1 MDNSEAR
8 PALYYPYIHIR
19 SEHWLKATLL
29 CVPSVTRMVPEGYVP
44 DDEERIALYKQ
55 LDGPGGPLLRS
66 VPASSAAAHQV
77 QHKLLE
83 NIRSHR
89 AEIDKRFSR
98 DKTSDDDQYWIQ
110 DGKFNHDL
118 LKYLLKN
125 NLAWPSRINPCLGE
139 RSWIELH
146 PKLGSAIMTT
156 LGLSIAREQNYDI
169 VTPSSSFH
177 ERLLTTNTDSIFEVL
192 LYGEPESPVSREQ
205 AERDLGQLVI
215 TLSGV
220 NFEALAAEDIPELK
234 ASKHFLAFRELL
246 CQNVRHI
253 DRRDGEEAYR
263 QGLRNAAEE
272 IVDAWARTKSDV
284 SRSIKS
290 ALFAESPVISAEAL
304 RWLLE
309 RSAEPYTLGA
319 LTLGV
324 VMAGGTS
331 LYSRWRNGPCQY
343 LTEVVG
349 KQKEEL
355 RLMFPLGI
363 ER

>member
-55 LDGPGGPLLRS
+55 LGGPGGPLLRS

-98 DKTSDDDQYWIQ
+98 DKTSVDDQYWIQ

-139 RSWIELH
+139 
-146 PKLGSAIMTT
+146 
-156 LGLSIAREQNYDI
+156 
-169 VTPSSSFH
+169 
-177 ERLLTTNTDSIFEVL
+177 
-192 LYGEPESPVSREQ
+192 
-205 AERDLGQLVI
+205 
-215 TLSGV
+215 
-220 NFEALAAEDIPELK
+220 
-234 ASKHFLAFRELL
+234 
-246 CQNVRHI
+246 
-253 DRRDGEEAYR
+253 
-263 QGLRNAAEE
+263 
-272 IVDAWARTKSDV
+272 
-284 SRSIKS
+284 
-290 ALFAESPVISAEAL
+290 
-304 RWLLE
+304 
-309 RSAEPYTLGA
+309 
-319 LTLGV
+319 
-324 VMAGGTS
+324 
-331 LYSRWRNGPCQY
+331 
-343 LTEVVG
+343 
-349 KQKEEL
+349 
-355 RLMFPLGI
+355 
-363 ER
+363 